1 MTDTTYQFANYLAVF
16 IDLLGHRDLY
26 DKIAE
31 IPPDGSE
38 ELSEFT
44 SNVVEFIRSIEYLS
58 KDVENYFTGHDSH
71 ESDLPWPE
79 ELAEFRAKMKNRICK
94 VQRFS
99 DGLVIFVPL
108 KNDETHF
115 PIGSVYKALGAA
127 AMLILG
133 SLAKGSP
140 VRGGIAIG
148 GGIELTDGELFGPV
162 VGRAYEAESK
172 IAQYPR
178 IVVHPSVAKYVET
191 HAAICDPK
199 TNEEK
204 YLKLMGS
211 ICSEMISHD
220 VDGVQVL
227 HYLGDVLWGGILS
240 NGGLPLLKKAR
251 EFAATQLLIYQNEG
265 NSKLAIRYLLLNSY
279 LTGNGPEASGEQ

>member
-1 MTDTTYQFANYLAVF
+1 MSEAPYQFANYLAVF

-31 IPPDGSE
+31 IPPDDSDQ
-38 ELSEFT
+38 LPEFT
-44 SNVVEFIRSIEYLS
+44 SNVVEFIRSIEHLS
-58 KDVENYFTGHDSH
+58 KDVENYFIGHDSH
-71 ESDLPWPE
+71 ESDFPWPDD
-79 ELAEFRAKMKNRICK
+79 LADFRAKMKNRICK

-108 KNDETHF
+108 KSDETHF

-127 AMLILG
+127 AMLLLG

-148 GGIELTDGELFGPV
+148 GGIELSEGELFGPV

-178 IVVHPSVAKYVET
+178 IVVHPSVAEYVQT
-191 HAAICDPK
+191 HAAIKEPK
-199 TNEEK
+199 TNEGK
-204 YLKLMGS
+204 YLKLMGQL
-211 ICSEMISHD
+211 CSQMIAHD
-220 VDGVQVL
+220 VDGVQIL
-227 HYLGDVLWGGILS
+227 HYLGETLWGGILS
-240 NGGLPLLKKAR
+240 NGGFPLLEKAR
-251 EFAATQLLIYQNEG
+251 EFAAAQLLTHQTEG
-265 NSKLAIRYLLLNSY
+265 NSKLAVRYLLLNSY
-279 LTGNGPEASGEQ
+279 LNGNAPEALGAQ